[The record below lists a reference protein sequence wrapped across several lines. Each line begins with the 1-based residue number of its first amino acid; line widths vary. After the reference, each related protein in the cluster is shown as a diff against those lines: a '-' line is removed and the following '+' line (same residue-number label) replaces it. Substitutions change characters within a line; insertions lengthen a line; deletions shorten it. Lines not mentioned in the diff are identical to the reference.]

1 VDFLTPR
8 VTATTDYA
16 NLAPSRQI
24 LQILHGHFLAR
35 FCAVKCLRSVSFVGS
50 AMTDSCY
57 NLVEFTQ
64 GFRSYGVISHEKEKK
79 RIQDIGRGT

>member
-1 VDFLTPR
+1 MDFLTPR

-24 LQILHGHFLAR
+24 LLILHGHFLAR

-64 GFRSYGVISHEKEKK
+64 GFRSYGVISHEKKK